1 MLSTGY
7 GVRISKEKKSDGASH
22 LTFKMETAN
31 KRSEE
36 RMKKKVFGRILSAI
50 MAASI
55 LFSQIPVEKVF
66 AAEIGEAKQIEQQE
80 GIVSETNNEKTGKI
94 KNDEDDVTE
103 TVSNEEGENTV
114 VSESDIEQEIAAS
127 EVNIAKLLNYVFV
140 EKSYVS
146 TPDVQNIMASIGTD
160 GTVLESA
167 ILQYRNIETGEV
179 FEVSEEE
186 ITQNV
191 VLFTINHEEQQE
203 AAYELVGMTYVIA
216 GEEYSINFA
225 DAGMN
230 MKYGVNKEVE
240 VNPDEFVMPEDDS
253 TAEVEANVV
262 TTDEEGQVLS
272 EQDIQQALQNSE
284 SSLPSTQA
292 IDEALSSARKAA
304 NGNLVVVLDPG
315 HDSTHAGTQQ
325 NGCSEEDMVFK
336 IAQYCKAE
344 LEQYSGVTVY
354 MTRDGLECP
363 NGGSSVDSATCNAKR
378 VEFAAS
384 KGANVYVSFHLNSS
398 SNSSANG
405 AGIYY
410 PNASYRPDLGEQGH
424 GLAKNILA
432 ELNAIGLGTW
442 AGGTLIHNSE
452 DGTTYPDGS
461 LADYLGVIRRCKLA
475 GIPAVL
481 IEHAFVT
488 NDSDKNNFLSSDA
501 KLQKLGIADAT
512 AIAKYYG
519 LQKASGTVYN
529 GVDYAAVYDFDYY
542 ISKYSDIKNAYGN
555 NPTAAF
561 QHFVNYGMR
570 EGRQGIANFN
580 VNTYKNRYVDLR
592 NAYGNDLKS
601 YYLHYIKNG
610 QKEGR
615 SGAGTSS
622 LVGTV
627 TKLDGVNY
635 SAVFDYNYYIN
646 KYSDIKR
653 NFEGN
658 DVGALQHFVECG
670 MKEGRQA
677 KSSFQVQS
685 YYNMYSDLRRTYGN
699 DLKSYY
705 LHYIQ
710 NGIKE
715 GRVATGVASM
725 QNCQTVYNGVDYSA
739 VYDYSYYTS
748 KYNDIKRNYGI
759 NDSAALKHFVE
770 YGMNERRQGTA
781 NFQVQSYYNKY
792 QDLRKAFGANWKSY
806 YLHYIQN
813 GKREGRVATGVT
825 TLQNAITTY
834 NGVNYAAVYDYDY
847 YISKYADI
855 KRIYTGDEN
864 AVIKHFVEYGMK
876 EGRQGKAEFNVT
888 CYRNNYIDLSKIF
901 GSNLPQY
908 YLHYINYGQ
917 KEGRTA
923 DKELYTNIMGN
934 SQTSVSQM
942 MAYYNANAS
951 YPTFYGNSDA
961 PNLQQFC
968 QIYLEECAT
977 EGVRAEVAFAQAMKE
992 TNFLR
997 YTGDVKIEQYNFAG
1011 LGATGNGNSGN
1022 SFRSVREG
1030 IRAQVQHLKAYAST
1044 ESLKNPCVD
1053 PRFQYVTRGTAP
1065 YVEWL
1070 GINENPYG
1078 LGWATDKNYGYNLK
1092 ERIRTLLSY

>member
-1 MLSTGY
+1 
-7 GVRISKEKKSDGASH
+7 
-22 LTFKMETAN
+22 
-31 KRSEE
+31 
-36 RMKKKVFGRILSAI
+36 MKKKVFGRILSAI

>member
-1 MLSTGY
+1 
-7 GVRISKEKKSDGASH
+7 
-22 LTFKMETAN
+22 
-31 KRSEE
+31 
-36 RMKKKVFGRILSAI
+36 MKKKFLGRIVSAI

-55 LFSQIPVEKVF
+55 LLSQIPVEEVF

-80 GIVSETNNEKTGKI
+80 GTVSETNNEETEEI
-94 KNDEDDVTE
+94 INNNEDTVTE
-103 TVSNEEGENTV
+103 PVSNEERENAV
-114 VSESDIEQEIAAS
+114 ASESDVNEEAVASESDINEEAVAS
-127 EVNIAKLLNYVFV
+127 EVDTGKLLNYIFV

-146 TPDVQNIMASIGTD
+146 TPDVQNIMASIGTTD
-160 GTVLESA
+160 TVLESA

-179 FEVSEEE
+179 FEVSEAE
-186 ITQNV
+186 INQNT
-191 VLFTINHEEQQE
+191 VLFTINHEVQLE
-203 AAYELVGMTYVIA
+203 AVYELVGMTYVIG
-216 GEEYSINFA
+216 GEEYAINFA
-225 DAGMN
+225 DVGMG

-240 VNPDEFVMPEDDS
+240 VSPDEVVMPENNS

-284 SSLPSTQA
+284 NSLPSTQA
-292 IDEALSSARKAA
+292 IDEALSSARRAA
-304 NGNLVVVLDPG
+304 NGNVVVVLDPG
-315 HDSTHAGTQQ
+315 HDSTHAGTHQ

-354 MTRDGLECP
+354 MTRDGLGCP

-398 SNSSANG
+398 SNSNANG

-424 GLAKNILA
+424 GLAQNILA
-432 ELNAIGLGTW
+432 ELNAVGLGTW

-452 DGTTYPDGS
+452 DNTLYPDGS

-488 NDSDKNNFLSSDA
+488 NDSDKNNFLASDA

-519 LQKASGTVYN
+519 LQKGTGTVYN
-529 GVDYAAVYDFDYY
+529 GIDYAAVYDFNYY

-555 NPTAAF
+555 NPSAAL
-561 QHFVNYGMR
+561 QHFVDYGMR

-592 NAYGNDLKS
+592 NAYGSDLKS
-601 YYLHYIKNG
+601 YYLHYIQNG

-615 SGAGTSS
+615 SGAGTTS
-622 LVGTV
+622 LTGAV
-627 TKLDGVNY
+627 TKLDGVDY

-658 DVGALQHFVECG
+658 DIAALQHFVNNG

-710 NGIKE
+710 NGMKE

-739 VYDYSYYTS
+739 VYDYSYYIN
-748 KYNDIKRNYGI
+748 KYSDIKRIYGI
-759 NDSAALKHFVE
+759 NDYAVLKHFVE
-770 YGMNERRQGTA
+770 CGMKERRQGTA
-781 NFQVQSYYNKY
+781 DFEVQSYYNNY
-792 QDLRKAFGANWKSY
+792 QDLRRAFGFEWKSY

-847 YISKYADI
+847 YISRYADI
-855 KRIYTGDEN
+855 KRVYAGDEN

-888 CYRNNYIDLSKIF
+888 YYRNNYADLDKTF

-923 DKELYTNIMGN
+923 DRELYTNIMGN

-942 MAYYNANAS
+942 MAYYNSNAS
-951 YPTFYGNSDA
+951 YPTFYSNSDA
-961 PNLQQFC
+961 PGLQQFC

-1011 LGATGNGNSGN
+1011 LGATGNGNLGN

-1053 PRFQYVTRGTAP
+1053 QRFQYVTRGTAP